1 MTTHTLPASE
11 ENELFDLMA
20 ELDQELKADK
30 NKPKA
35 KRVAA
40 PVRAPFE
47 VQWHPFGLKFMLRH
61 QTCACGA
68 EFQNVLGLF
77 LVDMTRNG
85 ATRMLRHEGP
95 LPSAYRTF
103 SATAEE
109 EDEALPCCPWCYK
122 PEEAQEL
129 IPAEPDRPVTPE
141 ERKELA
147 DLDRMLG
154 E

>member
-1 MTTHTLPASE
+1 MTTFQVPQTDE
-11 ENELFDLMA
+11 DELFDLMA

-30 NKPKA
+30 SKPKA
-35 KRVAA
+35 KRMA
-40 PVRAPFE
+40 PAMPAPFV
-47 VQWHPFGLKFMLRH
+47 VQWHPFGLKFMLHH
-61 QTCACGA
+61 QTCKCGA

-103 SATAEE
+103 SATTEE
-109 EDEALPCCPWCYK
+109 EDEELPCCPWCYQ
-122 PEEAQEL
+122 PEEAAEL
-129 IPAEPDRPVTPE
+129 IPAEPDRPITIE
-141 ERKELA
+141 DRIAFAEL
-147 DLDRMLG
+147 DQMLG